1 MFSNDQG
8 KTILILL
15 KLGEATFTIWMFWI
29 VFYQRKVTMK
39 IKAMTMKL
47 LLKKK
52 SHSFLYQL
60 EQISV

>member
-47 LLKKK
+47 LLKKN
-52 SHSFLYQL
+52 SFLYQL